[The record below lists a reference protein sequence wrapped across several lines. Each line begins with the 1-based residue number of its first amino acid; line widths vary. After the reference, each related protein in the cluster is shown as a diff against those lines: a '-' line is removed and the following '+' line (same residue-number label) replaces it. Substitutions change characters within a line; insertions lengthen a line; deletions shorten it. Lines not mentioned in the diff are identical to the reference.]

1 MITDSC
7 INFMGIIRDNG
18 RSKLTM
24 LNLTAYK
31 IQEQKTRNYIV
42 NKKIAK
48 KNKYVISKS
57 VYSDK
62 IKATY
67 NKNEMLYK

>member
-1 MITDSC
+1 MTTDSC

-42 NKKIAK
+42 NKKI
-48 KNKYVISKS
+48 IILSKS
-57 VYSDK
+57 K
-62 IKATY
+62 
-67 NKNEMLYK
+67 M